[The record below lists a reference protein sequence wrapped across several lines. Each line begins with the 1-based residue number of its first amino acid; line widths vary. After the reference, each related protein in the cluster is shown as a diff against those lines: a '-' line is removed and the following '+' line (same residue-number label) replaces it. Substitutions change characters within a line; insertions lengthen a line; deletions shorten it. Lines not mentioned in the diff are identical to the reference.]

1 MNTSELWDALGSLP
15 EEEMVHVV
23 TRIFALYETRLQQN
37 PEDTEALHFFRNLN
51 LAITETCQCNS
62 NRR

>member
-15 EEEMVHVV
+15 EEEMPHVV
-23 TRIFALYETRLQQN
+23 TRLFALYEARLQQN
-37 PEDTEALHFFRNLN
+37 PEDPEAWQFFRNLN
-51 LAITETCQCNS
+51 LAINETCQCNS